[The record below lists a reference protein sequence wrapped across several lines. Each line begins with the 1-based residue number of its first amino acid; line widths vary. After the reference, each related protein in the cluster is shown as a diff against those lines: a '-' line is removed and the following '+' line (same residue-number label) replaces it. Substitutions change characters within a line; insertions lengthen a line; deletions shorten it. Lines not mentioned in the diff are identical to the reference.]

1 MKVKSESEV
10 AQLSRPHGLQPTR
23 LLRPWDFPGKS
34 TGVACHCL
42 PPTLTLPMTYFRGCG
57 KSHEPARLMINPE
70 GTTRELG
77 WEEGSGNEEYSEE
90 YSTKTK
96 QQTKQSWVVTELSPL
111 ELGG

>member
-1 MKVKSESEV
+1 MKVKSEREV
-10 AQLSRPHGLQPTR
+10 AQSCRTLATPWTAV
-23 LLRPWDFPGKS
+23 LRPWDLPGKS

-42 PPTLTLPMTYFRGCG
+42 LRVLTLPMTYFRGCG

>member
-1 MKVKSESEV
+1 
-10 AQLSRPHGLQPTR
+10 
-23 LLRPWDFPGKS
+23 
-34 TGVACHCL
+34 
-42 PPTLTLPMTYFRGCG
+42 
-57 KSHEPARLMINPE
+57 MINPE